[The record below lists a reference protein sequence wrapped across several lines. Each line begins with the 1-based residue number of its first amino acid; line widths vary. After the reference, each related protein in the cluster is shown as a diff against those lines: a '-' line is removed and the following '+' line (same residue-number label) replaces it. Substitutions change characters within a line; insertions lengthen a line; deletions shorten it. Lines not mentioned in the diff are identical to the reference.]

1 MRHLYSV
8 VRFVPDPARE
18 EAINIGLIAGTDES
32 GEWALR
38 TVGNYSRARRLDDGE
53 LLPGVRAHL
62 ERIEALIE
70 RFSDLQPALLPGD
83 TPETVGEAWLARLAS
98 ESANVLQFTRP
109 LPVVAESAEEAIDL
123 LWDELVV
130 DPAARRFRFTKKHR
144 AVSAFSRALKAHS
157 VPDRR
162 VIRRTTIRSV
172 SFHASMDFAI
182 HNGRVAQLTN
192 CWSFQLPDKES
203 LMEEI
208 TSWAWAVRDLR
219 RNGGSVANGEGTLK
233 IADGNETAIY
243 VIYVPPVPGEGAG
256 ERAFKSACAAFE
268 DHDVKAH
275 PVPADEAD
283 SVARDAAQRLG
294 IGGD

>member
-8 VRFVPDPARE
+8 ARFVPDPARD
-18 EAINIGLIAGTDES
+18 EAINIGLIAGADDS

-62 ERIEALIE
+62 ERIEALLE
-70 RFSDLQPALLPGD
+70 RFSDLQAALLPGD

-144 AVSAFSRALKAHS
+144 AVSAFSHALKAHH
-157 VPDRR
+157 VPDKR
-162 VIRRTTIRSV
+162 VVRRTTVRSG
-172 SFHASMDFAI
+172 SFQASMDFAI

-203 LMEEI
+203 LLEEI
-208 TSWAWAVRDLR
+208 TSWAWTVRDLR
-219 RNGGSVANGEGTLK
+219 RNGGSVANGDGVLE

-243 VIYVPPVPGEGAG
+243 VIYVPPAPGEEAD
-256 ERAFKSACAAFE
+256 ERAFESARAAFE
-268 DHDVKAH
+268 DSDVRAH
-275 PVPADEAD
+275 PVPAGEAD
-283 SVARDAAQRLG
+283 TVARDAARRLG
-294 IGGD
+294 IG